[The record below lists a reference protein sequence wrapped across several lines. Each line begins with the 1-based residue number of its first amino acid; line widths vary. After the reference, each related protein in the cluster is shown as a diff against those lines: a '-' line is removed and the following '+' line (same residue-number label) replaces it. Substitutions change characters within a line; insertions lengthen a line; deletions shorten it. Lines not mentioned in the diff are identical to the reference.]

1 MIREDIQKKAWNMG
15 KIERPPPPYTECKN
29 LALIEVYCNTFV
41 VINISMFREKFD
53 IIWIKTRWN
62 LAFQSW

>member
-1 MIREDIQKKAWNMG
+1 MG

-41 VINISMFREKFD
+41 V
-53 IIWIKTRWN
+53 T
-62 LAFQSW
+62 FQCSETSLTSSESKQDET